1 MYLQK
6 KASTHEGRGEEAH
19 NKTSENLNVFYFYF
33 YYFVPRKYVRL
44 ENLKGLSRR
53 SKLQ

>member
-19 NKTSENLNVFYFYF
+19 NKTSENLNVFFIIII
-33 YYFVPRKYVRL
+33 
-44 ENLKGLSRR
+44 LSRGNM
-53 SKLQ
+53 LD